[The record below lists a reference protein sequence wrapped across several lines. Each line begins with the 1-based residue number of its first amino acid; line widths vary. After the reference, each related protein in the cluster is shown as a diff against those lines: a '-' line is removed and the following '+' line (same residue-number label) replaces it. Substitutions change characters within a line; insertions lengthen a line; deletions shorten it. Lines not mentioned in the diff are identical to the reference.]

1 MPAYLFGGYMSEK
14 FVRPH
19 LSQRRAAADCIN
31 QALERRNLSLHWSRL
46 DYLQRCA
53 DELTCPCNIPPREVR
68 VRPCEGRTDEAIK
81 VYGRA
86 EYRGSAGA

>member
-1 MPAYLFGGYMSEK
+1 MSEK

-53 DELTCPCNIPPREVR
+53 DELTCPCNIPPRGHFPPLVSPPR
-68 VRPCEGRTDEAIK
+68 GPLQRTIGKEP
-81 VYGRA
+81 
-86 EYRGSAGA
+86 GSCR

>member
-1 MPAYLFGGYMSEK
+1 MSEK

-68 VRPCEGRTDEAIK
+68 VRPCEGRTEEPVPEI
-81 VYGRA
+81 
-86 EYRGSAGA
+86 